1 MSSGE
6 AITIFQI
13 YNLSWAQGINWIY
26 IDHVRG
32 LTGIIQ
38 SQIKQR
44 FQSHYLKYTQIH
56 CSMSLH
62 LNAIFSFYLRLIL
75 NIHYSLIVFVRAWA
89 DKNNIPVSKYILTI
103 GSICIFSMFCR
114 WRILK
119 LLDRRLARLQQR
131 YNLKLKNWIHSYV
144 STQPTL
150 QTLQALQSS
159 SELLRQ
165 IILASSWNWAHSLS
179 NLTELH
185 ASS

>member
-1 MSSGE
+1 
-6 AITIFQI
+6 
-13 YNLSWAQGINWIY
+13 
-26 IDHVRG
+26 
-32 LTGIIQ
+32 
-38 SQIKQR
+38 
-44 FQSHYLKYTQIH
+44 
-56 CSMSLH
+56 MSLH

-159 SELLRQ
+159 SELLRLSKLMELGAFSQ
-165 IILASSWNWAHSLS
+165 QPYRTACKLLTRSWNYSFTKS
-179 NLTELH
+179 TTDKI
-185 ASS
+185 ASQTFDSYYWLRSFQKFDCSSVCASFLPPL